1 MRKQYNATKNGVN
14 EREFGAVLRAR
25 DAFKIATRGQSNS
38 MTLHQNSR
46 DGVIERRRTTDAK
59 NDKLGW
65 LCKQYDFAAFSF
77 DRNTRRHQK
86 MDMK

>member
-1 MRKQYNATKNGVN
+1 MNFWYHIHRFYYMRKQYNATKNGVN

-59 NDKLGW
+59 NDKLG
-65 LCKQYDFAAFSF
+65 
-77 DRNTRRHQK
+77 
-86 MDMK
+86 